1 METLTIT
8 IGIAK
13 ICDYYGK
20 KIYQDFIR
28 FDNEQEIYVHS
39 LKGLDE
45 IYINEDE
52 EEITDILETFNI
64 KTVCK
69 ENLSHNII
77 LNFKTIPT
85 KETIIQAIKKNK
97 LDEVL

>member
-1 METLTIT
+1 METLKVT

-20 KIYQDFIR
+20 KVYQDFLR
-28 FDNEQEIYVHS
+28 FDDEQEIYVHS
-39 LKGLDE
+39 LNGLDE
-45 IYINEDE
+45 ICINEDE
-52 EEITDILETFNI
+52 EEITDIMETFNI

-77 LNFKTIPT
+77 LNFKTVPT
-85 KETIIQAIKKNK
+85 KKTIIEAIKKNK
-97 LDEVL
+97 LNEVL

>member
-1 METLTIT
+1 METLKIT
-8 IGIAK
+8 LGISK
-13 ICDYYGK
+13 VCDYYGK

-39 LKGLDE
+39 LNGLDPICLDNE
-45 IYINEDE
+45 I
-52 EEITDILETFNI
+52 EEITDIQETFNI
-64 KTVCK
+64 KTICK

-85 KETIIQAIKKNK
+85 KETIIQAIKKNR
-97 LDEVL
+97 LDELL